1 MVYRVVSTKLTE
13 EEHNRL
19 LDICNRNVCTPSS
32 YIKQAVLGYVEAEE
46 DSIANGTHDS
56 CKSGTTVTGNE
67 RKSVERPEEKI
78 TEKPQ
83 EKKPRTLEEMLR
95 AMKRQNSLRNSQ

>member
-19 LDICNRNVCTPSS
+19 LDICNRNGCTPSS
-32 YIKQAVLGYVEAEE
+32 YIKQSVLGFVEAEE
-46 DSIANGTHDS
+46 DAIANGTHDS
-56 CKSGTTVTGNE
+56 CKSDTHVAGNE
-67 RKSVERPEEKI
+67 RKSVERHEEKI

-83 EKKPRTLEEMLR
+83 EKKPVTLEEMLR
-95 AMKRQNSLRNSQ
+95 AMRR

>member
-13 EEHNRL
+13 DEHNRL
-19 LDICNRNVCTPSS
+19 LDMCNRNGCTPSS

-46 DSIANGTHDS
+46 DSIGNGTHDS
-56 CKSGTTVTGNE
+56 CKSGTPVAGNE
-67 RKSVERPEEKI
+67 RKSVERSEEKI

-83 EKKPRTLEEMLR
+83 EKKSMTLEEMLR
-95 AMKRQNSLRNSQ
+95 QMKSK

>member
-1 MVYRVVSTKLTE
+1 MGKLQ
-13 EEHNRL
+13 NSPYF
-19 LDICNRNVCTPSS
+19 CT
-32 YIKQAVLGYVEAEE
+32 AVLGYVEAEE

-56 CKSGTTVTGNE
+56 CKSDTTIAGNE
-67 RKSVERPEEKI
+67 RKSAERPEEKI

-95 AMKRQNSLRNSQ
+95 LYKKTK